1 MNEYRYY
8 EYDNHERDEEETIY
22 GSKLN
27 DLKSDFSDAV
37 SFLFSDSKDLDTD
50 EVENYI
56 RKIANVLSVHVP
68 KKDLNI
74 TRI

>member
-1 MNEYRYY
+1 MYNYH
-8 EYDNHERDEEETIY
+8 EYDNSLRDEDEGIY

-37 SFLFSDSKDLDTD
+37 SFLFSDNKDLEAD
-50 EVENYI
+50 EVEHYI
-56 RKIANVLSVHVP
+56 RKIAYALSVNVP